1 MSESGIWRWG
11 DSSSG
16 MGEMNTCGRPRLTRG
31 NSPSGDVDMG
41 SLLQRDAWAKDQHFG
56 LACHVDRRGCY

>member
-16 MGEMNTCGRPRLTRG
+16 MGEMNTCGRSRLTRG
-31 NSPSGDVDMG
+31 NSPSGDVAMG
-41 SLLQRDAWAKDQHFG
+41 SVLQRDA
-56 LACHVDRRGCY
+56 